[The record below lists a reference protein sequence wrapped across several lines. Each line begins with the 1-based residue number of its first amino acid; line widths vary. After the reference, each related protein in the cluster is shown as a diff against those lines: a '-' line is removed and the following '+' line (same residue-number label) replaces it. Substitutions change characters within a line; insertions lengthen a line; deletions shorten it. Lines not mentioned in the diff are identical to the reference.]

1 MMDNSF
7 WALVGLILFLAI
19 IWYVRAPQKVGKSL
33 DDRAV
38 RIREE
43 IEEARELK
51 EEAKQQLA
59 EYQRR
64 RREAEQ
70 EAQDILAAAKRE
82 AALLLE
88 DARRRNDEYIARRTT
103 MAETKIAQA
112 ESDAIAEVRASA
124 VDLAVAAAAKILADR
139 QASEG
144 DRFVGE
150 SIGAVRQHLN

>member
-1 MMDNSF
+1 MDNSF

-70 EAQDILAAAKRE
+70 EAQDILAAA
-82 AALLLE
+82 
-88 DARRRNDEYIARRTT
+88 
-103 MAETKIAQA
+103 
-112 ESDAIAEVRASA
+112 
-124 VDLAVAAAAKILADR
+124 
-139 QASEG
+139 
-144 DRFVGE
+144 
-150 SIGAVRQHLN
+150 